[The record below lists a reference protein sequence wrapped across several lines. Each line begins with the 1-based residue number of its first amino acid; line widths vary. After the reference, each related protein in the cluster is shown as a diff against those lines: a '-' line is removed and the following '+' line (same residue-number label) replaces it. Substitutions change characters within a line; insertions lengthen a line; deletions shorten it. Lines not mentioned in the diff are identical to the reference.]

1 VQQQQPKPSNQFDDD
16 AKLEVDPVGALCDR
30 IDWLRDQ
37 QQHLTNGTQIV
48 LAGQQNTDRKID
60 ALAKTVNDET
70 KTLTASI
77 GAVAKNADDNHGDM
91 RWLKGLL
98 FLLLLER
105 VAVHVFAS
113 APAQAMLAMVS
124 P

>member
-1 VQQQQPKPSNQFDDD
+1 MEQQYEPKPRNPFDDD

-37 QQHLTNGTQIV
+37 QQHLTNGTQTV
-48 LAGQQNTDRKID
+48 VSSQQHTDRKID
-60 ALAKTVNDET
+60 ALITS
-70 KTLTASI
+70 L
-77 GAVAKNADDNHGDM
+77 GAVTESAAGNNGDM

-113 APAQAMLAMVS
+113 APAQALVAMVS